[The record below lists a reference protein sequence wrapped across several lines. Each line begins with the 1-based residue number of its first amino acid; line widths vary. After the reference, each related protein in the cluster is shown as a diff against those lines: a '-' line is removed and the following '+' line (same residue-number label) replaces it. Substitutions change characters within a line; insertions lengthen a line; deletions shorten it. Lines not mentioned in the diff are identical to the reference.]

1 MQATVFKKYDIRGIV
16 DQDLIIADSYRLAQA
31 IVTYFKQQQPPVT
44 TLIVGMD
51 GRIHSL
57 AIKEHVC
64 RALQDMGINVIFLGV
79 CPTPLFYFANEILD
93 AQGGTATSGGI
104 MITAS
109 HNPKQYNGFKL
120 MLNKKSVFDREI
132 QAIKELFFSQQQ
144 FAQAEKPGFYTEH
157 SVLEAYIDTLTQQ
170 FAHLKNKSFKAILD
184 CAHGATAVVI
194 PELVQ
199 RMGWNQVQVLY
210 GTIDGNF
217 PAHEANPTTQE
228 NMQELQEL
236 IKARTD
242 TIGIGFD
249 GDGDRMAAI
258 TEQGTLVCAGD
269 ELTYLFCQAIKDAVG
284 PCTIVV
290 DIKCANALLQKFKEW
305 NVDYTLTPCGIGYV
319 RQAMRTNNA
328 VLGGE
333 LSCHFC
339 FKDRYFG
346 YDDGIYAMMRLFEL
360 LYHAACPL
368 HALHAQLPARFC
380 SSEIRLHCDHEQPT
394 KIVAAVKLALPQ
406 TPENTLI
413 TIDGIRLEVPYGCA
427 TVRASNT
434 EPIVSIRFEGTS
446 TENLDRITHEFYTL
460 LLPYFDGAYLMK
472 HLKHTES

>member
-1 MQATVFKKYDIRGIV
+1 MQASVFKKYDIRGIV
-16 DQDLIIADSYRLAQA
+16 GQDLIIKDSYRLAQA
-31 IVTYFKQQQPPVT
+31 IVTHFKHQNPALT

-51 GRIHSL
+51 GRTHSP
-57 AIKEHVC
+57 AIKEQVC

-79 CPTPLFYFANEILD
+79 CPTPVFYFANEMLNVP
-93 AQGGTATSGGI
+93 GGI

-132 QAIKELFFSQQQ
+132 QAIKELFFSNEQ
-144 FAQAEKPGFYTEH
+144 FAQAEKPGSYTEH
-157 SVLEAYIDTLTQQ
+157 SVLDAYINTLTQQ
-170 FAHLKNKSFKAILD
+170 FAHLKNKQFKAILD

-194 PELVQ
+194 PELVKH
-199 RMGWNQVQVLY
+199 MGWNNVQVLY

-217 PAHEANPTTQE
+217 PAHEANPTAQE
-228 NMQELQEL
+228 NMRELQEL
-236 IKARTD
+236 VKNSTD

-269 ELTYLFCQAIKDAVG
+269 ELTYLFCQAIKDKTNT
-284 PCTIVV
+284 CTIVV
-290 DIKCANALLQKFKEW
+290 DIKCANALLQKYKEW
-305 NVDYTLTPCGIGYV
+305 HIDYTLTPCGIGYV
-319 RQAMRTNNA
+319 RNAMRANNA

-346 YDDGIYAMMRLFEL
+346 YDDGMYAMMRLFEL
-360 LYHAACPL
+360 IDNAGCSLHTLYE
-368 HALHAQLPARFC
+368 QLPARFC
-380 SSEIRLHCDHEQPT
+380 SREIRLHCDHTHPT
-394 KIVAAVKLALPQ
+394 TIVAAVQLALIPQ
-406 TPENTLI
+406 PENTLI
-413 TIDGIRLEVPYGCA
+413 TIDGIRLETPYGCA

-446 TENLDRITHEFYTL
+446 IENLDHITHEFYTL
-460 LLPYFDGAYLMK
+460 LLPHFDGAYLMK
-472 HLKHTES
+472 HLKNTES